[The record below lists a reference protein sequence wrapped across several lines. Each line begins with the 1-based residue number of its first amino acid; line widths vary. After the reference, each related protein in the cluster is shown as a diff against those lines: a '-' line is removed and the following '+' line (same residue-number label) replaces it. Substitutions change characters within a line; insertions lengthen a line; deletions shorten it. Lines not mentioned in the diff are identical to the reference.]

1 MYWVNVFTRYFIIK
15 LLNLAKMKELKIR
28 YTVLKIQKLHE
39 TKYRYHQ
46 SGTLISKLQLL
57 EEVELNTNVC
67 CMFWS

>member
-1 MYWVNVFTRYFIIK
+1 
-15 LLNLAKMKELKIR
+15 MKELKIR

-67 CMFWS
+67 CMLWS